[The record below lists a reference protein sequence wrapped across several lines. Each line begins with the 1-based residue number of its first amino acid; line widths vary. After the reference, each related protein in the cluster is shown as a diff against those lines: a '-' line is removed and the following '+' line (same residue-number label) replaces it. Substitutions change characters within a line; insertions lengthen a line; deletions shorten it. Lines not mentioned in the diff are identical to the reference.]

1 MYVLVLAD
9 QALAAL
15 REFLLA
21 LGCIGTATSA
31 QEIVFFWGLL
41 SNWLLLEKDL
51 DFIGLSLYEV
61 VHICQGAVAL
71 FDKVCLEGGLPSQP
85 LKSNKCLVVNLRT
98 F

>member
-1 MYVLVLAD
+1 MLNVLYTCFTLTD

-71 FDKVCLEGGLPSQP
+71 FDKVCLEGGRGVRAWPAY
-85 LKSNKCLVVNLRT
+85 
-98 F
+98 